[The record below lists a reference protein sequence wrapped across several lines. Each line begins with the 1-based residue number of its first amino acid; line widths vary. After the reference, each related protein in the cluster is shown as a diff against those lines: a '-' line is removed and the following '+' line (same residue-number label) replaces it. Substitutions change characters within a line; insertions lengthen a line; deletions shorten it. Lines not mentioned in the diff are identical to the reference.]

1 MRVGIASTSAPAR
14 HVVAAP
20 ARRRV
25 TTMAAKGPFFFF
37 CSPASLFFFRLL
49 LPFFVSERSALLI
62 PVLSCHRD
70 RREEISVAPVKPRE
84 QVRSTIFF
92 C

>member
-25 TTMAAKGPFFFF
+25 TTMAAKGPFF
-37 CSPASLFFFRLL
+37 CLFFFVPIVKDWLDSSALSCRDQESK
-49 LPFFVSERSALLI
+49 PRSAKAL
-62 PVLSCHRD
+62 
-70 RREEISVAPVKPRE
+70 
-84 QVRSTIFF
+84 
-92 C
+92 